1 MLEGMH
7 VVSDSITLKS
17 YFLQVTLTIV
27 TECQR
32 VFVFFLLFFFSYK
45 FFTNQSTN
53 LPDKTLGFS
62 VKPPFSFTLL
72 VFPHSKDPEQWL
84 SASKIAIPK

>member
-1 MLEGMH
+1 MLFL
-7 VVSDSITLKS
+7 TLLLS

-32 VFVFFLLFFFSYK
+32 VFVLFFLLIQIFYK
-45 FFTNQSTN
+45 SVNKY

-62 VKPPFSFTLL
+62 VKPQFSFTL
-72 VFPHSKDPEQWL
+72 VIFPHSKDPEQWL

>member
-1 MLEGMH
+1 MLFL
-7 VVSDSITLKS
+7 TLLLS
-17 YFLQVTLTIV
+17 YFLQVTLQLLLSV
-27 TECQR
+27 S
-32 VFVFFLLFFFSYK
+32 VFLFCFLFLFSYK

-62 VKPPFSFTLL
+62 VKPQFSFTL
-72 VFPHSKDPEQWL
+72 VIFPHSKDPEQWL